1 MRGGTRSDKVGCA
14 VSVFVLQQTHA
25 SSHKKR
31 AVIMCGMNACPLCR
45 PRPDDSAQW
54 MRVAELAISTLYLD
68 RNQTYRGHCQLVF
81 DARHAEGLELL
92 EPDEYLRLSSDLA
105 AAARAI
111 VVAMKPDRMNYASLG
126 NVVPH
131 VHWHLV
137 PRYREDPR
145 WGSPIY
151 TTDLDDMPRTALSE
165 HEYRDIA
172 DRIRA
177 QLDV

>member
-1 MRGGTRSDKVGCA
+1 MFPLHYTTRRFLCRTA
-14 VSVFVLQQTHA
+14 FVLCCLAPTAAVLGWAGWLKTSGHVEA
-25 SSHKKR
+25 CRLEAERTLRLAVKLSTVSHPEPG
-31 AVIMCGMNACPLCR
+31 VSI
-45 PRPDDSAQW
+45 
-54 MRVAELAISTLYLD
+54 
-68 RNQTYRGHCQLVF
+68 F
-81 DARHAEGLELL
+81 EGLELL

>member
-1 MRGGTRSDKVGCA
+1 MRGGIWRDKANGF
-14 VSVFVLQQTHA
+14 VSVFVLQYTHPT
-25 SSHKKR
+25 SDTER
-31 AVIMCGMNACPLCR
+31 AVIMWGMTPCPLCR

-54 MRVAELAISTLYLD
+54 IRVSELSISTLYLD

-81 DARHAEGLELL
+81 DPRHAEGLELL
-92 EPDEYLRLSSDLA
+92 EPDEYLRLSSDLST
-105 AAARAI
+105 AARA
-111 VVAMKPDRMNYASLG
+111 VFLAMKPDRMNYASLG

-151 TTDLDDMPRTALSE
+151 TSDLADMPRTALGE
-165 HEYRDIA
+165 EEYRRIA

>member
-1 MRGGTRSDKVGCA
+1 MRGYKATGG
-14 VSVFVLQQTHA
+14 VSVFVLHEAQPPSDTE
-25 SSHKKR
+25 R
-31 AVIMCGMNACPLCR
+31 TVIMCAMTACPLCR

-54 MRVAELAISTLYLD
+54 IRVSSLSISTLYLD

-81 DARHAEGLELL
+81 DPRHAEGLELL
-92 EPDEYLRLSSDLA
+92 EPDEYLRLASDLST
-105 AAARAI
+105 AARA
-111 VVAMKPDRMNYASLG
+111 VFLAMKPDRMNYASLG

-151 TTDLDDMPRTALSE
+151 TSDLADMPHTALAE
-165 HEYRDIA
+165 DEYRQIA

-177 QLDV
+177 RLDV